1 MASSP
6 SSPSPLF
13 SVLSVLANS
22 NLFPFFFALSIGI
35 PSALLY
41 CLELVVIVANF
52 ADFNSAFFVLVAFR
66 AVSSLINFVFSF
78 FAQRFGEIGL
88 FLALYLNLPRF
99 VLASFFFFFYYTFYI
114 ENLLTTFLL
123 LNRFTAIL
131 FPTKYEKLWRRGL
144 PLFLA
149 VTFIL
154 PLPLTIPILNEG
166 TYIHVQ
172 DDNATFTFDNYKTDN
187 KFDSSEI
194 ATLFS
199 FFVGVVCLLLNL
211 ASIVAYKLRK
221 VGHQN
226 ATIEHKLTIFTM
238 ITFFGHFIATI
249 SWVLVSLTSIN
260 EVDEQNK
267 PSSYVQMWF
276 GLTLEENETL
286 FQANFNQFPWVND
299 LSMLAIPAW
308 LLLWASSKMRE
319 IIAKKFNWIRRN
331 EQQKN
336 IAIVTVKR
344 NVVPMS
350 AKVQPQKHLLTNQRN

>member
-52 ADFNSAFFVLVAFR
+52 ADFNSAFFVLFAFR
-66 AVSSLINFVFSF
+66 AVSD
-78 FAQRFGEIGL
+78 
-88 FLALYLNLPRF
+88 
-99 VLASFFFFFYYTFYI
+99 
-114 ENLLTTFLL
+114 
-123 LNRFTAIL
+123 
-131 FPTKYEKLWRRGL
+131 
-144 PLFLA
+144 
-149 VTFIL
+149 
-154 PLPLTIPILNEG
+154 
-166 TYIHVQ
+166 TYIHIQ
-172 DDNATFTFDNYKTDN
+172 PDNATFTLDNYKTDN
-187 KFDSSEI
+187 KFSS
-194 ATLFS
+194 T
-199 FFVGVVCLLLNL
+199 
-211 ASIVAYKLRK
+211 YKLRK

-226 ATIEHKLTIFTM
+226 ATTIEHKLTIFTVV
-238 ITFFGHFIATI
+238 TFFGHFIDTI
-249 SWVLVSLTSIN
+249 SWVLVSLTSLN

-267 PSSYVQMWF
+267 AFSYVQMWF
-276 GLTLEENETL
+276 GFTFEENETL

-299 LSMLAIPAW
+299 LCLLAIPAW

-319 IIAKKFNWIRRN
+319 IIAKKFNWLRRN
-331 EQQKN
+331 QQQKN

-350 AKVQPQKHLLTNQRN
+350 AKVQPQKHLLTNH

>member
-52 ADFNSAFFVLVAFR
+52 ADFNSAFFVLFAFR

-78 FAQRFGEIGL
+78 FAQRLGKVGL

-99 VLASFFFFFYYTFYI
+99 LLASFYFFFYYTFYI

-131 FPTKYEKLWRRGL
+131 FPTKYEKLWRHGL

-154 PLPLTIPILNEG
+154 PLPLTIPILNQD
-166 TYIHVQ
+166 TYIHIQ
-172 DDNATFTFDNYKTDN
+172 PDNATFTLDNYKTDN
-187 KFDSSEI
+187 KFSSSEI
-194 ATLFS
+194 ASSFS
-199 FFVGVVCLLLNL
+199 FFVCVLCLLLNL
-211 ASIVAYKLRK
+211 ASILAYKLRK

-226 ATIEHKLTIFTM
+226 ATTIEHKLTIFTVV
-238 ITFFGHFIATI
+238 TFFGHFIDTI
-249 SWVLVSLTSIN
+249 SWVLVSLTSLN

-267 PSSYVQMWF
+267 AFSYVQMWF
-276 GLTLEENETL
+276 SFTFEENETL

-299 LSMLAIPAW
+299 LCLLAIPAW

-319 IIAKKFNWIRRN
+319 IIAKKFNWLRRHQ
-331 EQQKN
+331 QQKN

-350 AKVQPQKHLLTNQRN
+350 AKVQPQKHLLTNH

>member
-13 SVLSVLANS
+13 YVLSVLANS

-66 AVSSLINFVFSF
+66 VVS
-78 FAQRFGEIGL
+78 
-88 FLALYLNLPRF
+88 
-99 VLASFFFFFYYTFYI
+99 
-114 ENLLTTFLL
+114 
-123 LNRFTAIL
+123 
-131 FPTKYEKLWRRGL
+131 LWRHGL

-154 PLPLTIPILNEG
+154 PLPLTIPILNKG

-172 DDNATFTFDNYKTDN
+172 DDNATFTLDNYKTDN

-194 ATLFS
+194 ATSFS

-276 GLTLEENETL
+276 GLTFEENETL

-331 EQQKN
+331 GQQKN